1 MSLLEQPPGPPA
13 EADQFAYNNQVT
25 TSGPQAGPCRQL
37 VTVDLADLG
46 TSLQHEPPPGTCD
59 ARLRGA
65 TMTVQELHSDCDA
78 LQDEAAITEV
88 QELLA
93 EGHEAG
99 YLSESHIAAVLADVE
114 LSAEQL
120 DSILDLLA
128 DSGIEVIEGDQPL
141 ATGPEDAPPP
151 LDLSVKVQS
160 SDPVRLYLREIGRAP
175 LLTADQ
181 EVSLARRIER
191 RDAAAK
197 RQLIEAN
204 LRLVV
209 ATAKRYLGRGLPLL
223 DLIQEGNLGLIRAV
237 EKFDYRRGF
246 KFSTYAT
253 WWIRQAVSRA
263 VADQSR
269 TIRIPVHMVDKMSS
283 VWRTQR
289 YLALTLGREPTPE
302 EIAAEMETTPQQVRE
317 IINMSQEPVSLE
329 KPVGQ
334 EQDGQLGDFIEDRD
348 AVEPLEAVTEILQ
361 KEELSQILST
371 LTARERRIM
380 ELRFGLGGEQP
391 GTLDEVGQSFELTR
405 ERIRQIEKKVLA
417 KLASYR
423 ESARLREFLD

>member
-1 MSLLEQPPGPPA
+1 
-13 EADQFAYNNQVT
+13 
-25 TSGPQAGPCRQL
+25 
-37 VTVDLADLG
+37 
-46 TSLQHEPPPGTCD
+46 
-59 ARLRGA
+59 
-65 TMTVQELHSDCDA
+65 MTVQDLHSDCGA
-78 LQDEAAITEV
+78 PQGEAALSEV
-88 QELLA
+88 QELVA
-93 EGHEAG
+93 EGHESG
-99 YLSESHIAAVLADVE
+99 YLSENHIAAALADVE

-128 DSGIEVIEGDQPL
+128 DSGIEVIAGDGPL
-141 ATGPEDAPPP
+141 AATPEDAPPP
-151 LDLSVKVQS
+151 LDLSVKSQT
-160 SDPVRLYLREIGRAP
+160 SDPVGLYLREISRAP
-175 LLTADQ
+175 LLSADQ

-191 RDAAAK
+191 HDAAAK

-209 ATAKRYLGRGLPLL
+209 AAAKRYLGHGLPLL

-263 VADQSR
+263 VADQAR

-289 YLALTLGREPTPE
+289 YLTLELGHEPTPE
-302 EIAAEMETTPQQVRE
+302 EIAAEMETTPHQVRE
-317 IINMSQEPVSLE
+317 IMKMSQEPVSLE

-348 AVEPLEAVTEILQ
+348 AVEPLEAVTEVLQ
-361 KEELSQILST
+361 QEELSQILST
-371 LTARERRIM
+371 LTGRERRIM
-380 ELRFGLGGEQP
+380 ELRYGLGGEQP
-391 GTLDEVGQSFELTR
+391 GTLEEVGQVYGLTR
-405 ERIRQIEKKVLA
+405 ERIRQIEKKTLA

-423 ESARLREFLD
+423 EAGRLREFLD